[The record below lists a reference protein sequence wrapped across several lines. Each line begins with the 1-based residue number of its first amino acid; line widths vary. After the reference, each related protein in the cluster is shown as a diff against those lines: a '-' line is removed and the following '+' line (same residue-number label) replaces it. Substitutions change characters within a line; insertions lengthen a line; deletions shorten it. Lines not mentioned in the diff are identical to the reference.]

1 MAIFYSKIPGLSTSM
16 RIKGAVY
23 RIKFVPRDKPY
34 NDVGLL
40 AVGDPVLANAIRKH
54 PYFGTVITELEEP
67 KQEQAQETTKL
78 YVASYPE
85 VTGSQQ
91 AIAILVEKHGADAS
105 VLKGKA
111 AVKEAA
117 EKLNVEFSNFK

>member
-16 RIKGAVY
+16 RINGAIY

-40 AVGDPVLANAIRKH
+40 AIGDPVLANAIRKH

-67 KQEQAQETTKL
+67 AKKQAAAKEKEYAA
-78 YVASYPE
+78 VYPD

-91 AIAILVEKHGADAS
+91 AIAILVEKYDMDAS
-105 VLKGKA
+105 ILKGKA
-111 AVKEAA
+111 AIKEAA
-117 EKLNVEFSNFK
+117 EKLNISFPNL

>member
-16 RIKGAVY
+16 RIKGSVY

-54 PYFGTVITELEEP
+54 PYFGTVITEMEEP
-67 KQEQAQETTKL
+67 KQEQAVKKE
-78 YVASYPE
+78 YVASYPG
-85 VTGSQQ
+85 VTSPQQ
-91 AIAILVEKHGADAS
+91 AKDILVEKHGADATI
-105 VLKGKA
+105 KGKA

-117 EKLNVEFSNFK
+117 EKLNVEFPNLK